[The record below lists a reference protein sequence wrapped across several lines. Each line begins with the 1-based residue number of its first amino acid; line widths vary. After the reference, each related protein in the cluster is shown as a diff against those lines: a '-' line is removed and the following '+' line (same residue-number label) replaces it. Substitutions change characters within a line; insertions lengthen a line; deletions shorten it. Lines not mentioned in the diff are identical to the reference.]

1 MKINEKIKQP
11 VDAHIKDVKEKSM
24 STGELSEL
32 ERSKQ
37 VESYL
42 KQEKQKYLKLL
53 DEPRI
58 LILGTSDA
66 GKSTF
71 LKQLKIIHGAGF
83 TEEEIKQAKQ
93 SAITQVLNAAETV
106 IENSDES
113 IKTKYNPIIQ
123 YMCLVSGPYDCLPLN
138 IINLLAVM
146 WEDPAVKSGFEELN
160 HLIPH
165 STSHFMTNIKR
176 VAFADSVLN
185 NEDILMQRTV
195 TQTISETT
203 FIANNTKVHFFD
215 VSGLK
220 HHRKQW
226 IPYFQDILMIIF
238 LVDVSAYD
246 KTMAENPDM
255 NRMVD
260 AIHLFDE
267 IVNHKLLKS
276 VSISLF
282 LNKKD
287 LFEKKVK
294 KVPISQFFPDYQGEP
309 ENVKMVG
316 KFFEEKFLKCNTSE
330 TKKDEQAT
338 FVEKLSTTERSKAI
352 DSYLKEEQIKF
363 ENLKK
368 EPKLLILGTSD
379 AGKSTFLKQLKIIHG
394 SGFTDEER
402 AQVKQNSITQ

>member
-11 VDAHIKDVKEKSM
+11 VDAHIKDIKEKSM
-24 STGELSEL
+24 STGELSEM

-83 TEEEIKQAKQ
+83 TEDEIKQAKQ

-165 STSHFMTNIKR
+165 STS
-176 VAFADSVLN
+176 
-185 NEDILMQRTV
+185 
-195 TQTISETT
+195 
-203 FIANNTKVHFFD
+203 
-215 VSGLK
+215 
-220 HHRKQW
+220 
-226 IPYFQDILMIIF
+226 
-238 LVDVSAYD
+238 
-246 KTMAENPDM
+246 
-255 NRMVD
+255 
-260 AIHLFDE
+260 
-267 IVNHKLLKS
+267 
-276 VSISLF
+276 
-282 LNKKD
+282 
-287 LFEKKVK
+287 
-294 KVPISQFFPDYQGEP
+294 
-309 ENVKMVG
+309 
-316 KFFEEKFLKCNTSE
+316 
-330 TKKDEQAT
+330 
-338 FVEKLSTTERSKAI
+338 
-352 DSYLKEEQIKF
+352 
-363 ENLKK
+363 
-368 EPKLLILGTSD
+368 
-379 AGKSTFLKQLKIIHG
+379 
-394 SGFTDEER
+394 
-402 AQVKQNSITQ
+402 